1 MIKKVSIF
9 PSYWCYCIDTDMFC
23 KKKKQIKIHKSVFV
37 DIFVNM
43 FYLKDIIVEFNK
55 NFNTHMVIIFFSI
68 SFMMTQTTWKYDRV
82 SLKYV
87 YTLAYRIIFAK
98 HNLFVAF
105 YWFFLRL
112 NNRSAY
118 LSYVLCLYLERQ
130 IAIPIPDKIPIT
142 KLVKHNGPMLFLSE
156 TPIYMSDYGL
166 IK

>member
-1 MIKKVSIF
+1 MYIHWHTVSYLQKTICLSHF
-9 PSYWCYCIDTDMFC
+9 ID
-23 KKKKQIKIHKSVFV
+23 
-37 DIFVNM
+37 
-43 FYLKDIIVEFNK
+43 
-55 NFNTHMVIIFFSI
+55 FF
-68 SFMMTQTTWKYDRV
+68 
-82 SLKYV
+82 
-87 YTLAYRIIFAK
+87 
-98 HNLFVAF
+98 
-105 YWFFLRL
+105 RL